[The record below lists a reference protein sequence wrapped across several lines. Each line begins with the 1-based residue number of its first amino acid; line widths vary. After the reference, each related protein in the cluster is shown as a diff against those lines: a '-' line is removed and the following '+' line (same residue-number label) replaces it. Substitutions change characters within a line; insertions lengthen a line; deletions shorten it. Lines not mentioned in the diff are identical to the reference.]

1 MGRLGVNTQEFH
13 RRAFFQHAQGPG
25 SNPQDH
31 KNVFFKKKKE
41 EEEKERKKKLS
52 AKNSN
57 KPSPCLLQVCSARRG
72 GRDGCLAPAKEGQRA
87 HG

>member
-1 MGRLGVNTQEFH
+1 MLKGLAPIPRIIKT
-13 RRAFFQHAQGPG
+13 FFL
-25 SNPQDH
+25 
-31 KNVFFKKKKE
+31 KKKE

>member
-1 MGRLGVNTQEFH
+1 MLKGLAPIPRIIKTFKK
-13 RRAFFQHAQGPG
+13 R
-25 SNPQDH
+25 
-31 KNVFFKKKKE
+31 KKKKR
-41 EEEKERKKKLS
+41 KEKKKLS

>member
-1 MGRLGVNTQEFH
+1 MLKGLVPIPRIIKT
-13 RRAFFQHAQGPG
+13 FFL
-25 SNPQDH
+25 
-31 KNVFFKKKKE
+31 KKRKKKKM
-41 EEEKERKKKLS
+41 KEKKKLS

>member
-1 MGRLGVNTQEFH
+1 MLKGLAPIPRIIKT
-13 RRAFFQHAQGPG
+13 
-25 SNPQDH
+25 
-31 KNVFFKKKKE
+31 FKKKRKKKKRKE
-41 EEEKERKKKLS
+41 KKKLS

-57 KPSPCLLQVCSARRG
+57 KPSPCLLQVWSARRG